1 LRLVT
6 RGGYYVRA
14 LVRDLGREL
23 GCRAH
28 LTALRRVSIGPWGDP
43 PGEVQ
48 IISGHS
54 VLPWAPRRELTD
66 EEERRIRGGAAIPRG
81 DLGEPE
87 WRCPPGFPD
96 PDAPLR
102 AMRRGRLEAL
112 LRESPEGLVRAMDLR
127 GI

>member
-1 LRLVT
+1 MV

-28 LTALRRVSIGPWGDP
+28 LTALRRLSIGPWSDSSGEP
-43 PGEVQ
+43 RIVSGPG
-48 IISGHS
+48 

-66 EEERRIRGGAAIPRG
+66 EEERRIRGGAAIPGG
-81 DLGEPE
+81 DLGQPE

-96 PDAPLR
+96 PEPPVR
-102 AMRRGRLEAL
+102 AILGGRLLAL
-112 LRESPEGLVRAMDLR
+112 LRESPGGLVRAIDLR